1 MTIKLTPASFL
12 SGVRQSGL
20 IEPQKLDRLIA
31 DIEQSGID
39 QNSAQALAGALVRHG
54 AITEWQS
61 DKLLQGRHKGF
72 ILGRYKLLSLLGA
85 GEMSAVYLAEHVMLE
100 RRCAIKVLPGNK
112 VKDTSYLGR
121 FHREAKAV
129 ARLNHINIV
138 RAYDV
143 DQQSDSGTEIHF
155 LVMEYVAGR
164 NIEKVVSEKGPLDFI
179 SAAEYIRQAADGLG
193 HAHQAGMVHRDI
205 KPENLLI
212 DTDGCV
218 KILDLGLAR
227 FFQQSEEESL
237 TIKHD
242 EKVLGTADYLAPEQA
257 IDSHKVDARADI
269 YSLGCTFYFALTGNP
284 PFTEGTLVQRLFAH
298 QTKTPKPVAEFRR
311 DVPAE
316 LVAILNKMMAKK
328 AADRYQTARD
338 LAQTLTRWLV
348 DNAGR
353 DWQVKHILQMAEV
366 RGMDGFFNKPEA
378 TETREVQSPA
388 APMNSGLPKSAATGV
403 GAVRNREGAAP
414 TVQFYSTLPTPSG
427 SQAAAPSSASG
438 VPASTSADATHAT
451 RERVAPRDDSSHDD
465 QNPPRRDKSDLE
477 ARRRRAKARA
487 AQDSELN
494 SDERLSSATSTAVA
508 NPPRKSGTS
517 STRTAVK
524 TRSEPKVEIN
534 KASESKV
541 LSWLSSN
548 NTAHMQT
555 RRMVTWVALAA
566 VALVCFSGFVFWI
579 IQSMNIPNK
588 QVTQPQ
594 QDNVIDAL
602 PRSSR
607 V

>member
-20 IEPQKLDRLIA
+20 IEPQKLEHLIA
-31 DIEQSGID
+31 EIEQSGTD
-39 QNSAQALAGALVRHG
+39 RNSAQALAGALVRLG

-298 QTKTPKPVAEFRR
+298 QTKTPKAVTEFRR

-316 LVAILNKMMAKK
+316 LVAILDKMMAKK

-338 LAQTLTRWLV
+338 LAQTLTHWLV
-348 DNAGR
+348 ENAGR
-353 DWQVKHILQMAEV
+353 DWQVKHIQLVAEV
-366 RGMDGFFNKPEA
+366 KGMDGFFNQPDA
-378 TETREVQSPA
+378 TKTHEKQVQTA
-388 APMNSGLPKSAATGV
+388 LVNSGVPKSTVTAV
-403 GAVRNREGAAP
+403 GAVRNRDGASP
-414 TVQFYSTLPTPSG
+414 TVQFYSTLATPSG
-427 SQAAAPSSASG
+427 TQASAQSSASG
-438 VPASTSADATHAT
+438 VPASTSAELT
-451 RERVAPRDDSSHDD
+451 RSPRVEVVTSDDSPNND

-487 AQDSELN
+487 AQDRESN
-494 SDERLSSATSTAVA
+494 SDERVSSATATAVA
-508 NPPRKSGTS
+508 SPPRRSGTT

-524 TRSEPKVEIN
+524 ARSESKVQTN
-534 KASESKV
+534 KASESGV
-541 LSWLSSN
+541 LTWLSSN
-548 NTAHMQT
+548 NKAHVQT

-566 VALVCFSGFVFWI
+566 VTLVCFSGFVFWI

>member
-20 IEPQKLDRLIA
+20 VEPHKLDQLMA
-31 DIEQSGID
+31 EIEHTGVD
-39 QNSAQALAGALVRHG
+39 QNSAQALAAALVRHG

-129 ARLNHINIV
+129 ARLNHPNIV

-143 DQQSDSGTEIHF
+143 DQQFDSGTEIHF
-155 LVMEYVAGR
+155 LVMEYVEGR
-164 NIEKVVSEKGPLDFI
+164 NIEKVVSEQGRLDFI
-179 SAAEYIRQAADGLG
+179 TAAEYIRQAADGLG

-212 DTDGCV
+212 DQEGVV

-269 YSLGCTFYFALTGNP
+269 YSLGCTFYFALTGHP

-298 QTKTPKPVAEFRR
+298 QTKTPKPVAEARS
-311 DVPAE
+311 DVPPE
-316 LVAILNKMMAKK
+316 LVAILDKMMAKK
-328 AADRYQTARD
+328 AADRFQTARD

-348 DNAGR
+348 ENAGYEWR
-353 DWQVKHILQMAEV
+353 VKHVLQVAEV
-366 RGMDGFFNKPEA
+366 KGMDVFFTKPADSES
-378 TETREVQSPA
+378 RDPVVQPSTA
-388 APMNSGLPKSAATGV
+388 AIAGPRVTHPGNNAARSRD
-403 GAVRNREGAAP
+403 AVSP
-414 TVQFYSTLPTPSG
+414 TVQFYSTVPTQSG
-427 SQAAAPSSASG
+427 PL
-438 VPASTSADATHAT
+438 TSAKTATEEPAELSRQRGSLDHDGASDEPPPVR
-451 RERVAPRDDSSHDD
+451 RERGVQDTRP
-465 QNPPRRDKSDLE
+465 
-477 ARRRRAKARA
+477 RRAKVRA
-487 AQDSELN
+487 TVDAGINADDPASG
-494 SDERLSSATSTAVA
+494 ATATAVA
-508 NPPRKSGTS
+508 NPPRKTATATS
-517 STRTAVK
+517 RVTVK
-524 TRSEPKVEIN
+524 SRREPEVSDSHS
-534 KASESKV
+534 SESGV
-541 LSWLSSN
+541 LAWLSSN
-548 NTAHMQT
+548 ASAHVQT
-555 RRMVTWVALAA
+555 RRMVVWVAVAA
-566 VALVCFSGFVFWI
+566 VSLVCFSAFLFWI
-579 IQSMNIPNK
+579 FQSMSLPEK
-588 QVTQPQ
+588 QVTQPR
-594 QDNVIDAL
+594 QDQVIDAL
-602 PRSSR
+602 PRSST